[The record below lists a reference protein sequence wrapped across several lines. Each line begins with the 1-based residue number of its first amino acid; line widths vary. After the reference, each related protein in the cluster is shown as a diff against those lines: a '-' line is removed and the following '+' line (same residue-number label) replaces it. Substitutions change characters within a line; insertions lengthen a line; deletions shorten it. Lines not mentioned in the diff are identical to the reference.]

1 MDTTSNTFT
10 GLGVAFITP
19 FKSDLSIDFSAIERL
34 IDFQIKNG
42 ADYIVALGTTAET
55 PTLSF
60 KEKQEVVN
68 VIISAVAGRVP
79 LVVGLGG
86 YNTSEVIENIESTDF
101 KGVNAILSVSPYYNK
116 PTQKGIYSHFKAIAE
131 ISTVPV
137 ILYNIPGR
145 TGVNVTAETT
155 LSLAHDC
162 PSIIGIKEA
171 AGSIPQACEIINDAP
186 ENFAVI
192 SGDDGIALPMV
203 ACGGQGVI
211 SVVGNAYPA
220 EMSVLTHA
228 ALMNNYDK
236 ARLINKKLFPLYSL
250 LFEEGNPAGIKAL
263 MKERGLCDNTLRLPL
278 VSVSDSLQNK
288 LSDFVQK
295 F

>member
-1 MDTTSNTFT
+1 MDTTSNTLT

-19 FKSDLSIDFSAIERL
+19 FKTDLSIDFSAIERL

-55 PTLSF
+55 PTLSS
-60 KEKQEVVN
+60 KEKNEVVRT
-68 VIISAVAGRVP
+68 VISAVAGRVP
-79 LVVGLGG
+79 IVAGLGG
-86 YNTSEVIENIESTDF
+86 YNTAEVVENIESFDF
-101 KGVNAILSVSPYYNK
+101 KGVSAILSVSPYYNK
-116 PTQKGIYSHFKAIAE
+116 PTQKGISAHFKAIIDA
-131 ISTVPV
+131 SPVPV

-145 TGVNVTAETT
+145 TGVNMTAETT
-155 LSLAHDC
+155 LTLAHDC

-171 AGSIPQACEIINDAP
+171 AGNILQACEIINGAP
-186 ENFAVI
+186 DNFAVV
-192 SGDDGIALPMV
+192 SGDDGIALPMI

-220 EMSVLTHA
+220 EMSVLAHA

-236 ARLINKKLFPLYSL
+236 ARLVNKKLFPLYSL

-263 MKERGLCDNTLRLPL
+263 MKERGLCENALRLPL
-278 VSVSDSLQNK
+278 VPVSDSLQNK